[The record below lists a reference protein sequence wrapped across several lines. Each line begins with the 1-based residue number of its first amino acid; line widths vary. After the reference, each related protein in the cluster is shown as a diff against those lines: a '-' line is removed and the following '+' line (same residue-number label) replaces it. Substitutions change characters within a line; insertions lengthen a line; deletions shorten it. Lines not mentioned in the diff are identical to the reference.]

1 MAGLAQMAKGG
12 GAPMQQEP
20 PMPEQDVNMTER
32 GEEEVRPLDEGEELD
47 SDIAYGLL
55 ASIILEDDAVQSIKG
70 LTQSQNPIPIIAAMI
85 SNSVKELVSGLQDS
99 DMNVSPNVWLAD
111 GGAVDRAIDLV
122 SDIAG
127 GLPDEIKNGVFS
139 DVVDQVKLMS
149 QGGGQQGGPEM
160 MGAPQGMGQPPMPQ
174 MMGGM

>member
-12 GAPMQQEP
+12 APMAEP
-20 PMPEQDVNMTER
+20 PMPEQDVNMTEQ
-32 GEEEVRPLDEGEELD
+32 GEEVRPLDEAEELD

-149 QGGGQQGGPEM
+149 QGGQQQQQGDPEM